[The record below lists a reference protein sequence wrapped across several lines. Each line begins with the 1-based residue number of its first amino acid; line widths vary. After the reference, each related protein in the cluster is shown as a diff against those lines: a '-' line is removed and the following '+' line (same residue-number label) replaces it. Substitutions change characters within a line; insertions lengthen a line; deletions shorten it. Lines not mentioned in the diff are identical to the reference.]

1 MWLSQCIRLRDP
13 LATPSLQPHN
23 STSPPN
29 TSSVICTSQA
39 GSTCTKEPRQQWFPR
54 GGTDD
59 QPPALTS
66 ELPTDPQQRPG
77 LQRAFANVSAACA
90 SETAFQERAGP
101 YHSCPHGSS
110 SSERLLFSRSS
121 HGVLRPQP
129 CRSLLSTLQLA
140 SAVSFSQSE
149 HSVGSASFLIPAAPS
164 SASHL
169 LGRASRAGL
178 GCCGALAEPHGVAR
192 CRRYL
197 SCSGSVHLHRFFFF
211 FPNPKVLT
219 LELHVFPGHS
229 YFVCSSI
236 SIYGESLPWRSS
248 RSRGN
253 RR

>member
-101 YHSCPHGSS
+101 YHFCPHGSS

-129 CRSLLSTLQLA
+129 CRSLPSTLQLA

-219 LELHVFPGHS
+219 LKLHVFPGHS
-229 YFVCSSI
+229 YFVCFSI
-236 SIYGESLPWRSS
+236 SVYGESLPWRSS